1 MRGCSIAASQFWLII
16 MKKNMKHTIRTSLL
30 IGACVMVLTSCAE
43 DDDTSSNGGGVAQED
58 LKLDLTQFTKADA
71 GVMMQ
76 AFYWDVEP
84 KGGWYDEVS
93 TKIEDWSASG
103 INRIWLAAPGK
114 GASGESSMGY
124 DPMDY
129 FDVGEFSQRGAENK
143 ETRFGSREELESLIR
158 KSHDNT
164 IEVIAD
170 IVMGHNSG
178 GGLQANPFRGDAEVY
193 SLFNEENGNASGKF
207 NRTNEHF
214 HPNDIHNN
222 DEQDLFFAETDLC
235 HDQQYVQDW
244 LWGRDDSV
252 AEFYKSLGFDGWR
265 FDYVKSFAPKWVKA
279 WNDKVG
285 GFSVGENFDGNQDV
299 LKDWVDAS
307 GSPAFDFAC
316 FYRLEESLD
325 RNQDLTALGE
335 EGNMLRKIYP
345 DKAVTFTANHDTE
358 KDEDANNRISY
369 ANKLLAYA
377 YMLTHDGYPTIFYLD
392 YENESFKGQIKNLI
406 QIYNT
411 IATGDIEIIE
421 ANKDEYIMKRNGSGN
436 NPGLILYMN
445 ISKNAK
451 QHEVSTNWSNK
462 TLIDYA
468 NNSKVR
474 LTTDANGNTTI
485 VAPAGSFAIWS
496 IAKE

>member
-1 MRGCSIAASQFWLII
+1 
-16 MKKNMKHTIRTSLL
+16 MKSTLL
-30 IGACVMVLTSCAE
+30 IGACIAIFSGCSN
-43 DDDTSSNGGGVAQED
+43 DDDASNNQEAEAGQED
-58 LKLDLTQFTKADA
+58 LKMDLTPFIKADA
-71 GVMMQ
+71 GVLMQ

-84 KGGWYDEVS
+84 IGGWYDEVS
-93 TKIEDWSASG
+93 SKIEDWAAAG
-103 INRIWLAAPGK
+103 INRIWLPAPGK
-114 GASGESSMGY
+114 GASGQFSMGY

-129 FDVGEFSQRGAENK
+129 FDVGEFSQRGSENK
-143 ETRFGSREELESLIR
+143 ETRFGSREELENLIQ
-158 KSHDNT
+158 KSHDND

-178 GGLQANPFRGDAEVY
+178 GGLQYNPYRDAEVY
-193 SLFNEENGNASGKF
+193 SLFDEENGNASGKF
-207 NRTNEHF
+207 NRNFEHF
-214 HPNDIHNN
+214 HPNAIVDA
-222 DEQDLFFAETDLC
+222 DEGALFFAETDLS
-235 HDQQYVQDW
+235 HAVPYVQEW

-285 GFSVGENFDGNQDV
+285 GFSVGENFDGNQQV

-325 RNQDLTALGE
+325 RNKDLTALGE

-358 KDEDANNRISY
+358 KDENTNNNISY

-392 YENESFKGQIKNLI
+392 YENESFKKQIQNLI
-406 QIYNT
+406 LINST

-421 ANKDEYIMKRNGSGN
+421 ANKDEYIMKRNGSGD
-436 NPGLILYMN
+436 NPGLIFYMN
-445 ISKNAK
+445 ISNNTK
-451 QHEVSTNWSNK
+451 QYTMQTNWENK
-462 TLIDYA
+462 TLVDYA
-468 NNSKVR
+468 NNSKI
-474 LTTDANGNTTI
+474 TPSTDAEGNTTI
-485 VAPAGSFAIWS
+485 YAKAGSFSIWS
-496 IAKE
+496 ISK